1 MILYV
6 YYMYTINQWLL
17 SDYCIIMYPLSYTI
31 LCVWIICVFPF
42 ILVYLCLLHNYIMD
56 GTCVAESY
64 CLSTDEWIWK
74 PMEIGWCLSRV
85 QQFNLTV
92 WPFDCRCKLQF
103 WCSRL
108 FAGNSRWEF
117 RRETVFGRRSACF
130 CSRGL
135 WWNHKCWVSAQ
146 APSTTC
152 TRTRLLIGILSPRT
166 FCLWPRC
173 VGRWDD
179 GDAGDAGDAGIP
191 DITRHHQSVTV

>member
-1 MILYV
+1 
-6 YYMYTINQWLL
+6 
-17 SDYCIIMYPLSYTI
+17 MYPLSYTI

-173 VGRWDD
+173 VGRWD
-179 GDAGDAGDAGIP
+179 AGDAGDAGIP

>member
-1 MILYV
+1 
-6 YYMYTINQWLL
+6 
-17 SDYCIIMYPLSYTI
+17 MYPLSYTI
-31 LCVWIICVFPF
+31 LCVWIVCVFPF
-42 ILVYLCLLHNYIMD
+42 ILVYLRLLHNYIMD

-74 PMEIGWCLSRV
+74 PMEIGWYLSRV

-117 RRETVFGRRSACF
+117 RRETVFGRKSACF

-173 VGRWDD
+173 VGGWDD
-179 GDAGDAGDAGIP
+179 GDAGDAGTP